1 MENQYS
7 YMKTPV
13 SFYDMMYKI
22 RDTSLLVSAGLF
34 ATNVICILFV
44 LNVLSNNFG
53 FIIAFNQHLIAILLL
68 VGLVL
73 LNLPLQKTLRH
84 LSKKNPHRVQLVVG
98 VILCLFGFLLL
109 IVSKNHL
116 LWICSIPVI
125 LSGLDLCLQGIDRR
139 RNDLYFLAIA
149 SFGYGLMFLLLET
162 IPALWYL
169 YQQSSLLVTHAV
181 GILTTIPLLLGPT
194 TSGLG
199 ILLVSFV
206 FLMSSFLL
214 ATKKTHKE
222 LLWFCF
228 CIAGLWCIWF
238 FYLFALNLISY
249 PSNDALDLHPLF
261 FIFCLIPI
269 FGFLFRS
276 TIKNTAS
283 VITLKKGWLK
293 HSLKDGTV
301 WAAMLLF
308 ISTSLLTVF
317 ITGGSP
323 PPEQQKVLFYGDHM
337 IGTWDVPEYGKYGK
351 DAVGMFGMW
360 PIYLTT
366 VGYETEILVEN
377 QTQFLNTTQP
387 PAQNITRY
395 LNLTD
400 YTNIREINSITKST
414 LDNATIFV
422 VPNLNISFSEQEQSI
437 IWDYVEKGGSLL
449 VIGDHTNVGGIQG
462 PLNELLAPVG
472 IQYRFDAALPFDEKF
487 KWLTCTQLLHH
498 PITSPLTSLD
508 ELQYGIGASLE
519 LSSSSFPIII
529 GSSVLSDNGNRSN
542 GDIAYL
548 GDYEY
553 NKGEQLGDVILVAGA
568 YYGEGKVLVCGDTSS
583 FQNPAL
589 PFSYGFLQSSFNWL
603 ASKQTGTTKTLQM
616 GISLLLLISAIIVY
630 WFFKNHAI
638 SFTWFPLLL
647 CLSLLLSASLNPLII
662 TATKDMTGNIVY
674 IDASHNER
682 FSLESFTDDSFN
694 GLLVNLERNNLQP
707 LLLRDFSQEKILKS
721 NLIIFNAPTAA
732 FTKDE
737 VVFLQSYIARGGV
750 VVLAT
755 GYEDKDA
762 SLPLLKPFGMDIEP
776 TPLGPVPYVEENLTL
791 YQNEPRFVDSWPVS
805 FQTNQI
811 TSFYNFTWNDRT
823 FHLVVFIKHGAG
835 GLLLIGDSQYLLD
848 KNLES
853 IYDYW
858 PGNILFIKY
867 LLDELPIKEEKR

>member
-1 MENQYS
+1 
-7 YMKTPV
+7 MKTRVP
-13 SFYDMMYKI
+13 FYVMINKI
-22 RDTSLLVSAGLF
+22 RDANVLFSAGLF
-34 ATNVICILFV
+34 GTNVICV
-44 LNVLSNNFG
+44 LLTLDMLSNNFG
-53 FIIAFNQHLIAILLL
+53 FVIASSQHLLTIFLLFGVL
-68 VGLVL
+68 L
-73 LNLPLQKTLRH
+73 LNLPLQQTLRH
-84 LSKKNPHRVQLVVG
+84 LSKKNPHLLQLIIG
-98 VILCLFGFLLL
+98 AILCLFGFLFL
-109 IVSKNHL
+109 IVSKTNL
-116 LWICSIPVI
+116 LWISSVPVI

-139 RNDLYFLAIA
+139 RNELHLLAIT
-149 SFGYGLMFLLLET
+149 SFVYGLVFLLLET
-162 IPALWYL
+162 IPSFWFL
-169 YQQSSLLVTHAV
+169 YQQTSLLITHTIGV
-181 GILTTIPLLLGPT
+181 LTTTPFLLGPT

-199 ILLVSFV
+199 ILLVS
-206 FLMSSFLL
+206 LISLISSFLL
-214 ATKKTHKE
+214 STKKTRKE
-222 LLWFCF
+222 ILWFCF
-228 CIAGLWCIWF
+228 CIAGLWFIWF
-238 FYLFALNLISY
+238 FYLLILNLISY
-249 PSNDALDLHPLF
+249 PSNDALNLHPLF
-261 FIFCLIPI
+261 FLFCLIPV

-276 TIKNTAS
+276 AVKDTAS
-283 VITLKKGWLK
+283 VIIPKKGWMK
-293 HSLKDGTV
+293 HYLQNGKV
-301 WAAMLLF
+301 WAAVFLF
-308 ISTSLLTVF
+308 LSTSLLTVF
-317 ITGGSP
+317 ITGGAAP
-323 PPEQQKVLFYGDHM
+323 AEQQRVLFYGDHM

-366 VGYETEILVEN
+366 FGYETEILVEN
-377 QTQFLNTTQP
+377 RTQFLNTTQP
-387 PAQNITRY
+387 PTQNITRY

-400 YTNIREINSITKST
+400 YTTVREISSITKST
-414 LDNATIFV
+414 LDNAVIFV
-422 VPNLNISFSEQEQSI
+422 VSNLNVSFSEQERSI

-462 PLNELLAPVG
+462 PLNELLTPVG

-498 PITSPLTSLD
+498 PMTSTLSSLD

-529 GSSVLSDNGNRSN
+529 GSSALSDNGNRSN
-542 GDIAYL
+542 NDIAYL

-568 YYGEGKVLVCGDTSS
+568 YYGSGKVLVCGDTSS

-589 PFSYGFLQSSFNWL
+589 PFSYEFLQSCFAWL
-603 ASKQTGTTKTLQM
+603 TSTQTGTTKTFQI
-616 GISLLLLISAIIVY
+616 GISLLLLIGAIIIN
-630 WFFKNHAI
+630 WFFKKNTI
-638 SFTWFPLLL
+638 SFTWLPVLL
-647 CLSLLLSASLNPLII
+647 CLSLLLTSSLNPLII
-662 TATKDMTGNIVY
+662 TSTKDSTGNIVY

-682 FSLESFTDDSFN
+682 FSLESFTDDSLN

-732 FTKDE
+732 FTTDE
-737 VVFLQSYIARGGV
+737 VVFLQTYMEHGGV
-750 VVLAT
+750 VVLTT
-755 GYEDKDA
+755 GYEEREA
-762 SLPLLKPFGMDIEP
+762 SLPLLSTFGMDIEP

-805 FQTNQI
+805 FQTNQT
-811 TSFYNFTWNDRT
+811 TSFYNFTWDDRT
-823 FHLVVFIKHGAG
+823 FHLVVFINYGAG